1 MTVRRG
7 ILVGAIAG
15 LVGMLGRGRQ
25 AAAEEPGGSNASGA
39 KPAVDVEAELRRLSA
54 QVERLT
60 AQAQVAE
67 GYIAVGNLQR
77 AYGYYVEKARW
88 DDAAD
93 LFAKDS
99 TLEINGRGVYI
110 GQDRVRQYMHKFGPA
125 GHGKLFNHMQL
136 QPVIHVAPDARSAK
150 ARWRAVIQVGELGKS
165 ARWGEGTYENTYVKE
180 DNVWKIK
187 SLHFYQTYYIDYYAG
202 WDKGALPLVPQYT
215 DFPPDRPPSEDY
227 KVYPDFYVPAYHYKN
242 PVSGRG

>member
-1 MTVRRG
+1 MTLRRG
-7 ILVGAIAG
+7 ILVGAITG
-15 LVGMLGRGRQ
+15 LVGMLGRGRPV
-25 AAAEEPGGSNASGA
+25 AAGEPAGSNASGA
-39 KPAVDVEAELRRLSA
+39 KPPVDVEAELRRLSA

-67 GYIAVGNLQR
+67 GYMAVGNLQR
-77 AYGYYVEKARW
+77 AYGYYVDKARW

-93 LFAKDS
+93 LFARDS
-99 TLEINGRGVYI
+99 TLEINGRGVYV
-110 GQDRVRQYMHKFGPA
+110 GQDRVRQYMQKFGPA

-136 QPVIHVAPDARSAK
+136 QPVIHVAADARSAK
-150 ARWRAVIQVGELGKS
+150 ARWRAVIQVGELGKT
-165 ARWGEGTYENTYVKE
+165 ARWGEGTYENTYAKE

-202 WDKGALPLVPQYT
+202 WDKGALPLVQQYT